1 MTGVF
6 CLCNEKCADGREAM
20 RRFLVE
26 NLNAQD
32 GVCTITGPEAR
43 HMTRVLRMEAGDR
56 FVLMDGKGRRFLAS
70 IESVMRQGVRVAILN
85 PLPEPSPSPVT
96 ITLCQAL
103 LKSGPMEYLIQKTS
117 ELGVDHILPFSSLR
131 TITILKRE
139 RLSNR
144 MRRWREIAKSSAK
157 QSGRVVPAQ
166 IDAPTSFRE
175 LTAKWKEEKEMK
187 AILWEGGGATDLKGL
202 LRGSSQAGKFIGMVG
217 PEGGFT
223 GEEIELAADAGFIPV
238 TLGNRILRS
247 ETAATTMVAIVQYEW
262 GDLGVKEG
270 S

>member
-6 CLCNEKCADGREAM
+6 CLCNEKRADGREAM

-56 FVLMDGKGRRFLAS
+56 FVLMDGKGSRFLAS
-70 IESVMRQGVRVAILN
+70 IESATRQEVKIVLEK
-85 PLPEPSPSPVT
+85 PLPTPPPSPVT
-96 ITLCQAL
+96 IALCQAL
-103 LKSGPMEYLIQKTS
+103 LKSGPMDYLIQKTS
-117 ELGVDHILPFSSLR
+117 ELGVDHIHPFSSLR

-144 MRRWREIAKSSAK
+144 MRRWREIAKGSAK
-157 QSGRVVPAQ
+157 QSGRIAPAQ
-166 IDAPTSFRE
+166 IDAPISLRE
-175 LTAKWKEEKEMK
+175 LTAKWKEEKGMK
-187 AILWEGGGATDLKGL
+187 AILWEGEGTTDLKGL
-202 LRGSSQAGKFIGMVG
+202 LRGSSRAGKFIGMVG
-217 PEGGFT
+217 PEGGFA

-247 ETAATTMVAIVQYEW
+247 ETAAMTMVAIVQYEW
-262 GDLGVKEG
+262 GDLGSK
-270 S
+270 

>member
-1 MTGVF
+1 
-6 CLCNEKCADGREAM
+6 M

-32 GVCTITGPEAR
+32 GVCTITGPESR

-56 FVLMDGKGRRFLAS
+56 FVLMDGQGNRFLAA
-70 IESVMRQGVRVAILN
+70 IESATRQGVRVVLERS
-85 PLPEPSPSPVT
+85 LPKPAHSPVT

-103 LKSGPMEYLIQKTS
+103 LKSGQMDYLIQKTS
-117 ELGVDHILPFSSLR
+117 ELGVDHIHPFSSLR
-131 TITILKRE
+131 TITMLRRE

-144 MRRWREIAKSSAK
+144 IRHWREIARSSAK

-166 IDAPTSFRE
+166 INFPLTLGE
-175 LTAKWKEEKEMK
+175 LATKWKEEKVIK
-187 AILWEGGGATDLKGL
+187 AIFWEGEGTTDLKGL
-202 LRGSSQAGKFIGMVG
+202 LRGSSRAGKFIGMVG
-217 PEGGFT
+217 PEGGFA

-247 ETAATTMVAIVQYEW
+247 ETAALAMVAIVQYEW
-262 GDLGVKEG
+262 GDLGVR
-270 S
+270 

>member
-1 MTGVF
+1 
-6 CLCNEKCADGREAM
+6 M

-56 FVLMDGKGRRFLAS
+56 FILMDGKGSRFLAS
-70 IESVMRQGVRVAILN
+70 IESATRQGVRIVLEKPI
-85 PLPEPSPSPVT
+85 PKPPPSPV
-96 ITLCQAL
+96 IIALCQAL
-103 LKSGPMEYLIQKTS
+103 LKSGPMDYLIQKTS
-117 ELGVDHILPFSSLR
+117 ELGVDHIHPFSSLR
-131 TITILKRE
+131 TITILKSE

-144 MRRWREIAKSSAK
+144 MRHWREIAKSSAK

-166 IDAPTSFRE
+166 IEFPLTLGE
-175 LTAKWKEEKEMK
+175 LTAKWKEKRCMK
-187 AILWEGGGATDLKGL
+187 AILWEGQGTTDLKGL
-202 LRGSSQAGKFIGMVG
+202 LRGSSRAGKFIGIVG
-217 PEGGFT
+217 PEGGFA

-247 ETAATTMVAIVQYEW
+247 ETAAMTMVAIVQYEW
-262 GDLGVKEG
+262 GDLGVT
-270 S
+270 

>member
-1 MTGVF
+1 
-6 CLCNEKCADGREAM
+6 M

-26 NLNAQD
+26 NLNVQD

-56 FVLMDGKGRRFLAS
+56 FVLMDDKGSRFLAS
-70 IESVMRQGVRVAILN
+70 IESATRQGVRVILEKL
-85 PLPEPSPSPVT
+85 LPKSPPSPVT
-96 ITLCQAL
+96 IVLCQAL
-103 LKSGPMEYLIQKTS
+103 LKSGPMDYLIQKTS
-117 ELGVDHILPFSSLR
+117 ELGINHIHPFSSLR
-131 TITILKRE
+131 TVTILKKE

-144 MRRWREIAKSSAK
+144 MRHWREIAKSSAK

-166 IDAPTSFRE
+166 INFP
-175 LTAKWKEEKEMK
+175 LTLGDLTTKWKEEKGMK
-187 AILWEGGGATDLKGL
+187 AILWEGEGTMDLKGL
-202 LRGSSQAGKFIGMVG
+202 LRGSSRAGKFIGMVG
-217 PEGGFT
+217 PEGGFA

-247 ETAATTMVAIVQYEW
+247 ETAAMTMVAIVQYEW

>member
-1 MTGVF
+1 
-6 CLCNEKCADGREAM
+6 M

-56 FVLMDGKGRRFLAS
+56 FVLMDAKGSRFLAS
-70 IESVMRQGVRVAILN
+70 IESVMRQGVRIVLEKS
-85 PLPEPSPSPVT
+85 LPKPSPSPVT

-103 LKSGPMEYLIQKTS
+103 LKSGPMDYLIQKTS
-117 ELGVDHILPFSSLR
+117 ELGVDHIHPFSSLR
-131 TITILKRE
+131 TVTILKEE

-166 IDAPTSFRE
+166 IYAPISLRE
-175 LTAKWKEEKEMK
+175 LSAKWKEEKVMK
-187 AILWEGGGATDLKGL
+187 AILWEGEGTTDLKGL
-202 LRGSSQAGKFIGMVG
+202 LRGSSRAGKFIGMVG

-223 GEEIELAADAGFIPV
+223 GEEIELAGDAGFIPV

-247 ETAATTMVAIVQYEW
+247 ETAAMTMVAIVQYEW
-262 GDLGVKEG
+262 GDLGVSEVEG
-270 S
+270 KP

>member
-1 MTGVF
+1 M
-6 CLCNEKCADGREAM
+6 
-20 RRFLVE
+20 VE

-32 GVCTITGPEAR
+32 GVCAITGPEAR

-56 FVLMDGKGRRFLAS
+56 FVLMDEKGLRFLAS

-85 PLPEPSPSPVT
+85 PLPKPLPSPVI

-103 LKSGPMEYLIQKTS
+103 LKSGPMDYLIQKTS
-117 ELGVDHILPFSSLR
+117 ELGVDHILPFTSLR
-131 TITILKRE
+131 TITTLKKE

-144 MRRWREIAKSSAK
+144 MRHWREIAKSSAK
-157 QSGRVVPAQ
+157 QSGRAVPAQ
-166 IDAPTSFRE
+166 IDLPSTLWK
-175 LTAKWKEEKEMK
+175 LTAKWKAQRCMK
-187 AILWEGGGATDLKGL
+187 AILWEGEGTTDFKGL
-202 LRGSSQAGKFIGMVG
+202 IRGSSRAGKFIGMVG

-247 ETAATTMVAIVQYEW
+247 ETAAMTMVAIVQYEL
-262 GDLGVKEG
+262 GDLGNQC
-270 S
+270 